1 MTTYLLLLP
10 PLVLLGVL
18 ILGAVAS
25 SEVGYRIGRLVGPKD
40 EAFDKQLGIVRGATF
55 ALVAFLLG
63 FAFSG
68 ASARYVDRMDV
79 IVKEAN
85 ALGTAWLRADL
96 LPEPAR
102 ANLKAALRDY
112 TVDRIALLQ
121 EKDLQ
126 PILDRLTKVGGF
138 QERMWKATLE
148 GTRDNPQLMLLLM
161 PPVNEVI
168 DLHTTHLAAAMRHL
182 PAAIFVALLAS
193 AGLSLALAAFGHGQV
208 GRRFLW
214 LDLLYGLVLAASLWM
229 TIDLE
234 YPRYGLIRAN
244 LAPLTDTLAGMKP

>member
-1 MTTYLLLLP
+1 MTNHLLLLP

-25 SEVGYRIGRLVGPKD
+25 SEIGYHIGRAVGPKD

-55 ALVAFLLG
+55 AIVAFLLG

-68 ASARYVDRMDV
+68 ASFRYVDRMDV

-102 ANLKAALRDY
+102 TELRSALRDY
-112 TVDRIALLQ
+112 TADRVALLQ

-126 PILDRLTKVGGF
+126 PIMERLAKVGGY
-138 QERMWKATLE
+138 QARMWRATLE

-182 PAAIFVALLAS
+182 PTAIFIALLAS
-193 AGLSLALAAFGHGQV
+193 ACLSLVLAAFGHGQI
-208 GRRFLW
+208 GRRFLG

-234 YPRYGLIRAN
+234 YPRYGLIRSN
-244 LAPLTDTLAGMKP
+244 VTPLVETLAGMKS